1 MALTTIPASLSAT
14 ALTLT
19 TAAQPNITSV
29 GTLTGLTVSGNA
41 SVTANLPTFT
51 ITGQGRV
58 NGFEIAGTSGDTT
71 LTEKSNN
78 GITLGTNNTSRLR
91 IQNNGDISFYEDT
104 GTTPKFFWDSSTESL
119 GIGTTPA
126 HKLHVADATTPEI
139 IVEDTT
145 NNVKAVLGADN
156 SVGRI
161 GTDTNHPVTF
171 RTNDTERMRID
182 SSGNVGITGQ
192 TSPTFNLDGGFVT
205 QTWGWHLN
213 TSYQAGF
220 TYTTTDRSL
229 SIFTKSADNA
239 DYIKFSTGGSATE
252 RMRIDFSG
260 RVGIGISNP
269 TEKFTVVNS
278 SSGIVGR
285 FTNNTNQTLDLGV
298 ISGSG
303 AAGGVYYNNAN
314 SGYHAFQVGGTER
327 WRINPNGVLVS
338 GGNTA
343 VGVGGTPADA
353 NFIEVGAGY
362 INLARDDTA
371 DADQIVFAKNGA
383 IHTKLK
389 TINGAFV
396 IDSASGNVH
405 VTANSNSLNY
415 NGSTLKPFDSDDT
428 NIDLGTSG
436 ARWKDLYLSG
446 GVNFSDATGGTT
458 YSAGNAANTLD
469 DYEEGTYTATPT
481 VQSGTVSIDSSYDQL
496 AYTKIGRNVTIN
508 GRIRL
513 STTSASGYFR
523 IALPFV
529 VANNLPDESD
539 FGFLDCVGY
548 NVGIPTDARQTFAE
562 GSPGNQYAV
571 LLYSRDNASWTYW
584 NANNFS
590 SGDIIYLSGTYMT
603 T

>member
-1 MALTTIPASLSAT
+1 
-14 ALTLT
+14 
-19 TAAQPNITSV
+19 
-29 GTLTGLTVSGNA
+29 
-41 SVTANLPTFT
+41 
-51 ITGQGRV
+51 
-58 NGFEIAGTSGDTT
+58 
-71 LTEKSNN
+71 
-78 GITLGTNNTSRLR
+78 
-91 IQNNGDISFYEDT
+91 
-104 GTTPKFFWDSSTESL
+104 
-119 GIGTTPA
+119 
-126 HKLHVADATTPEI
+126 
-139 IVEDTT
+139 
-145 NNVKAVLGADN
+145 
-156 SVGRI
+156 
-161 GTDTNHPVTF
+161 
-171 RTNDTERMRID
+171 
-182 SSGNVGITGQ
+182 GITGQ

-260 RVGIGISNP
+260 RVGIGIINP

-446 GVNFSDATGGTT
+446 GVNFSDATGG
-458 YSAGNAANTLD
+458 
-469 DYEEGTYTATPT
+469 
-481 VQSGTVSIDSSYDQL
+481 
-496 AYTKIGRNVTIN
+496 
-508 GRIRL
+508 
-513 STTSASGYFR
+513 
-523 IALPFV
+523 
-529 VANNLPDESD
+529 
-539 FGFLDCVGY
+539 
-548 NVGIPTDARQTFAE
+548 
-562 GSPGNQYAV
+562 
-571 LLYSRDNASWTYW
+571 
-584 NANNFS
+584 
-590 SGDIIYLSGTYMT
+590 
-603 T
+603 